1 MTETQTTTTTTLHGT
16 TYTVGEDMLL
26 RYHNENWRDEYIICT
41 VTKTTPKTVEFSDGT
56 RLTTTEVMNEKYH
69 PCSIRPATE
78 EDKARI
84 RWEEDTKNRERL
96 VYKYSTRLNDH
107 TATSSE
113 KHEYAQKIRD
123 WADELTALYQDEPAP
138 IEDPREPQPPINS
151 VRNHENTTGQEQN

>member
-107 TATSSE
+107 TAPAARNTNTPR
-113 KHEYAQKIRD
+113 KYATGRMNS
-123 WADELTALYQDEPAP
+123 LPSTRTNPPPLRTPANHN
-138 IEDPREPQPPINS
+138 PPSI
-151 VRNHENTTGQEQN
+151 V